1 MFSSE
6 QNKFREAFTA
16 TKADKRVHGYHS
28 FYNEIVADSTINS
41 LLEIGVFRGA
51 SLKAWKKVWPDA
63 IIEGMDTIARYDDDL
78 KKEFT
83 IHEMDSTIPST
94 ITREYDMIVDDGD
107 HHWVSQ
113 LQTFNHYFDKA
124 RKFYVI
130 EDIMGIHAYDV
141 LMRKL
146 PKEAKDISTTYT
158 SRGQKVKF
166 IIGDLG
172 RNIEYTDNYRFIIF
186 DKR

>member
-6 QNKFREAFTA
+6 QNKFRMAFIS
-16 TKADKRVHGYHS
+16 TKVDKRIHGYHS
-28 FYNEIVADSTINS
+28 FYNEIVSDSTIKS
-41 LLEIGVFRGA
+41 LLEIGVYKGA
-51 SLKAWKKVWPDA
+51 SLKAWKQIWPNA
-63 IIEGMDTIARYDDDL
+63 IIEGMDTVARYDNDL
-78 KKEFT
+78 KHEFM

-113 LQTFNHYFDKA
+113 LETFNNYFAKA

-130 EDIMGIHAYDV
+130 EDVMGIHAYDT
-141 LMRKL
+141 LMTKL
-146 PKEAKDISTTYT
+146 PKEIKDISTTYI
-158 SRGQKVKF
+158 SRGRKVKF
-166 IIGDLG
+166 MVGSL
-172 RNIEYTDNYRFIIF
+172 EYTDNYRFIIF